1 MYRNLLA
8 EMARKDITKKQI
20 AKLLKVRDATISD
33 KINGKYSF
41 KLDEAFK
48 IKKEFFPQL
57 SIEYLFAVEE
67 PQKVS

>member
-8 EMARKDITKKQI
+8 EMARKSITKKEI
-20 AKLLKVRDATISD
+20 AKFLDLRVATICD

-48 IKKEFFPQL
+48 IKKKFFPQL
-57 SIEYLFAVEE
+57 SIEYLFDIEE
-67 PQKVS
+67 TKKVS

>member
-8 EMARKDITKKQI
+8 EMARKNITKKEI
-20 AKLLKVRDATISD
+20 ANFLDLRVATICD
-33 KINGKYSF
+33 KIKGKYSF

-57 SIEYLFAVEE
+57 SVEYLFEVEE
-67 PQKVS
+67 TKKVS

>member
-8 EMARKDITKKQI
+8 EMARKSITKKEI
-20 AKLLKVRDATISD
+20 AKFLDLRVATICD

-48 IKKEFFPQL
+48 IKKKFFPQL
-57 SIEYLFAVEE
+57 SIEYLFDIEE
-67 PQKVS
+67 AKKVS

>member
-8 EMARKDITKKQI
+8 EMARKCITKKQI
-20 AKLLKVRDATISD
+20 AKFLKVRDATISD

-57 SIEYLFAVEE
+57 SIEYLFAVEDS
-67 PQKVS
+67 QKVS

>member
-8 EMARKDITKKQI
+8 EMARKNITKKEI
-20 AKLLKVRDATISD
+20 ANFLDLRVATICD

-57 SIEYLFAVEE
+57 SVEYLFEVEE
-67 PQKVS
+67 TKKVS